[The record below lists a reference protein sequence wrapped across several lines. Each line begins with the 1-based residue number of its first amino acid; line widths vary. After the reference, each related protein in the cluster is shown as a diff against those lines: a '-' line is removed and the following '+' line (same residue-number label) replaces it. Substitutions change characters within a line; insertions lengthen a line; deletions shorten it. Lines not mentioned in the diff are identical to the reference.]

1 MKDDLE
7 IQKSNLQIQKVKTNW
22 NSRPKKSTFLNLGT
36 TLYFNLLLK
45 KRIFNMFDLQTIAS
59 FKHNLT
65 IKSYNKR

>member
-7 IQKSNLQIQKVKTNW
+7 IQKSNLRKQTGTLD
-22 NSRPKKSTFLNLGT
+22 PKKSTFLNLGT
-36 TLYFNLLLK
+36 TFYFNLLLK
-45 KRIFNMFDLQTIAS
+45 KRIFKMFDLQTIAS